1 MDWRFWK
8 HRGSM
13 DEGAR
18 ARLEHSIWLTDAI
31 ESGREYPRIP
41 TRPVV
46 TGGFSRLL
54 VRRNGPDLA
63 RRWWDAALSRVND

>member
-1 MDWRFWK
+1 MNWRFWK
-8 HRGSM
+8 NADDM

-18 ARLEHSIWLTDAI
+18 ARRLHSLWLTAAI

-54 VRRNGPDLA
+54 ARRNGQTLA
-63 RRWWDAALSRVND
+63 EQWWDAALARVDD